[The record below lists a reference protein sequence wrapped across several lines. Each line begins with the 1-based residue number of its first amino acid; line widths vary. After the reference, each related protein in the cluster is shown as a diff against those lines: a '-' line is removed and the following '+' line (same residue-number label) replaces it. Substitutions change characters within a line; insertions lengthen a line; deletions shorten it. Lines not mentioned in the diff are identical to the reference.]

1 MDAAKTL
8 LTGAEFRN
16 LEHRD
21 KLDLFFVD
29 HSLIPLCIYENY
41 PSAMGSSNNVRDF
54 NILAET
60 ADVIGMSDMI
70 NNRIM
75 KEQQWSLL
83 KD

>member
-1 MDAAKTL
+1 
-8 LTGAEFRN
+8 
-16 LEHRD
+16 
-21 KLDLFFVD
+21 
-29 HSLIPLCIYENY
+29 
-41 PSAMGSSNNVRDF
+41 MGSSSNVRDF

-70 NNRIM
+70 NARIM